1 MSDELARNRELTTA
15 DLAPAA
21 ERAGE
26 REPLEPARTSSDRE
40 VNLAR
45 ETARAAD
52 SPPEE
57 SPMPLLSADVTER
70 LRERWMQ
77 VQAGFVD
84 EPRHA
89 VEQADEL
96 VAEAI
101 KNLAQSFANAR
112 ASLEKEWSRGEDV
125 DTEDLRVALRRYR
138 AFFSQLLTK

>member
-1 MSDELARNRELTTA
+1 MSDELGRNRELTTA
-15 DLAPAA
+15 DLASAA

-26 REPLEPARTSSDRE
+26 AESVEPSRTTSDRE
-40 VNLAR
+40 VNVAR
-45 ETARAAD
+45 ESSRAAD
-52 SPPEE
+52 APPEE
-57 SPMPLLSADVTER
+57 TPMPLLSSEITER
-70 LRERWMQ
+70 LRARWMQ

-84 EPRHA
+84 EPRRA

-112 ASLEKEWSRGEDV
+112 AALEQEWSRGEDV

-138 AFFSQLLTK
+138 AFFSQLLAR

>member
-1 MSDELARNRELTTA
+1 
-15 DLAPAA
+15 
-21 ERAGE
+21 
-26 REPLEPARTSSDRE
+26 
-40 VNLAR
+40 
-45 ETARAAD
+45 
-52 SPPEE
+52 
-57 SPMPLLSADVTER
+57 MPLLSADITER

-138 AFFSQLLTK
+138 AFFGQLLAR

>member
-1 MSDELARNRELTTA
+1 MSDELARNHELTTA
-15 DLAPAA
+15 DLATAA

-26 REPLEPARTSSDRE
+26 REPREPARTPSDRE
-40 VNLAR
+40 VNVAR
-45 ETARAAD
+45 ETSRAAD
-52 SPPEE
+52 APPEE
-57 SPMPLLSADVTER
+57 APMPLLSADVTER

-89 VEQADEL
+89 VEQADAL

-101 KNLAQSFANAR
+101 KNLAESFANAR
-112 ASLEKEWSRGEDV
+112 ASLETEWSRGEDV

-138 AFFSQLLTK
+138 AFFSQLLAK

>member
-15 DLAPAA
+15 DLATAA

-26 REPLEPARTSSDRE
+26 REPLEPARTPSDRE
-40 VNLAR
+40 VNVAR
-45 ETARAAD
+45 ETSRAAD

-57 SPMPLLSADVTER
+57 PPMPLLSADITER

-138 AFFSQLLTK
+138 AFFGQLLAR

>member
-1 MSDELARNRELTTA
+1 MSDELARNRDLTTA
-15 DLAPAA
+15 DLATAA

-26 REPLEPARTSSDRE
+26 RDPAEPSRPVADRE
-40 VNLAR
+40 VNVAR
-45 ETARAAD
+45 ESTSAAD

-57 SPMPLLSADVTER
+57 APMPLLSSDITER
-70 LRERWMQ
+70 LRARWTQ
-77 VQAGFVD
+77 IQAGFVD
-84 EPRHA
+84 EPRRA

-112 ASLEKEWSRGEDV
+112 ASLEQEWSRGQDV

-138 AFFSQLLTK
+138 AFFSQLLTR

>member
-15 DLAPAA
+15 DLANAA
-21 ERAGE
+21 ERTGD
-26 REPLEPARTSSDRE
+26 REVLEPSRVPSDRE
-40 VNLAR
+40 VNMAR
-45 ETARAAD
+45 ETSRAAD

-57 SPMPLLSADVTER
+57 APMPLLTADVTER
-70 LRERWMQ
+70 LRERWTQ
-77 VQAGFVD
+77 IQAGFVD
-84 EPRHA
+84 EPRRA

-112 ASLEKEWSRGEDV
+112 ASLEQEWSRGEDV

-138 AFFSQLLTK
+138 AFFSQLLAR

>member
-15 DLAPAA
+15 DLATAA

-26 REPLEPARTSSDRE
+26 REALEPARTPTDRE

-45 ETARAAD
+45 ETSRAAD

-57 SPMPLLSADVTER
+57 APMPLLSADVTER

-112 ASLEKEWSRGEDV
+112 ASLEQEWSRGEDV

-138 AFFSQLLTK
+138 AFFSQLLAR